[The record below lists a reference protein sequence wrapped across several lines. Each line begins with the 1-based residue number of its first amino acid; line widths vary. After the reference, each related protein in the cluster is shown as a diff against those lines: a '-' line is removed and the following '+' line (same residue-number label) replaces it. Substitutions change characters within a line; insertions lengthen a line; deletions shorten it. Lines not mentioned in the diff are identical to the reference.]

1 MCEGIHSTYSKHSPR
16 DMVSVCKAET
26 FKSEPYAMKKVEK
39 KIVRLLVFDPAVK
52 TTNLGDVII
61 QSAVTRELES
71 IFKDPLIYT
80 VSVHKPIK
88 KQDVEKLR
96 ECDYVFVGGSNLL
109 GNTVFRLRTCC
120 LWRQWKISLCDAK
133 EVESGI
139 LLGVGWRQ
147 YEGNTGWY
155 TKKLLREVLSDT
167 LLHSVRDQ
175 YTLNKLK
182 AVGIKNV
189 LNTGCPTIWPL
200 AEFDSGQ
207 FPTGKADNAIVM
219 LTDYRKNRK
228 LDGKFLG
235 LVNRKYRKIYCW
247 PQSRKDIAY
256 LKSFRLPITILDH
269 SLVALQQFLEQTECD
284 YIGTRLHGGI
294 FCLRA
299 KKRSLIIAVDNRA
312 VELGKETSLPVV
324 ARGDLSH
331 IEQWIEGA
339 YETKI
344 TVNKEAIR
352 QWKSQFA
359 HA

>member
-1 MCEGIHSTYSKHSPR
+1 
-16 DMVSVCKAET
+16 
-26 FKSEPYAMKKVEK
+26 MKKVEN
-39 KIVRLLVFDPAVK
+39 KIVRLLVFDPAAK

-61 QSAVTRELES
+61 QSAVTRELKS
-71 IFKDPLIYT
+71 IFKDPSIYT
-80 VSVHKPIK
+80 VSVHKPLM
-88 KQDVEKLR
+88 KQHVEKLC
-96 ECDYVFVGGSNLL
+96 ESDYVFVGGSNLI

-133 EVESGI
+133 EVKDGI
-139 LLGVGWRQ
+139 LFGVGWRQ
-147 YEGNTGWY
+147 YEGSTGWY
-155 TKKLLREVLSDT
+155 TKKLLREALSDA

-182 AVGIKNV
+182 DIGIENV

-200 AEFDSGQ
+200 ADFDSSQ

-219 LTDYRKNRK
+219 LTDYMKNRK
-228 LDGKFLG
+228 LDGKLLS
-235 LVNRKYRKIYCW
+235 LVNRKYRRVYCW

-256 LKSFRLPITILDH
+256 LKSFKLPITILDH
-269 SLVALQQFLEQTECD
+269 SIIALQQFLEQTECD

-294 FCLRA
+294 CCLHA

-324 ARGDLSH
+324 ARGDISR
-331 IEQWIEGA
+331 IEKWIDGTC
-339 YETKI
+339 ETKI
-344 TVNKEAIR
+344 TVNSEAIR

>member
-1 MCEGIHSTYSKHSPR
+1 VCEGNHSTYSKHSPSDR
-16 DMVSVCKAET
+16 ALVCKAET
-26 FKSEPYAMKKVEK
+26 FKREPYAMKKVEK
-39 KIVRLLVFDPAVK
+39 KIVRLFVFDPAVK

-71 IFKDPLIYT
+71 IFKGPLIYT
-80 VSVHKPIK
+80 VSVHKPLK
-88 KQDVEKLR
+88 KRDVQELR

-109 GNTVFRLRTCC
+109 GNTVFRPRTCR
-120 LWRQWKISLCDAK
+120 LWRQWKISLRDAK
-133 EVESGI
+133 EVEKGI

-147 YEGNTGWY
+147 YEGKTGRY
-155 TKKLLREVLSDT
+155 TKRLLREALSDT

-182 AVGIKNV
+182 AVGIENV

-200 AEFDSGQ
+200 AEFDSGE

-219 LTDYRKNRK
+219 LTDYKKNRK
-228 LDGKFLG
+228 LDRNFLG
-235 LVNRKYRKIYCW
+235 LMNQKYRRVYCW

-256 LKSFRLPITILDH
+256 LKSFRLPITILDN

-294 FCLRA
+294 FCLLA

-312 VELGKETSLPVV
+312 VELGKETGLPVV
-324 ARGDLSH
+324 ARDDLSK
-331 IEQWIEGA
+331 IEQWIEGS
-339 YETKI
+339 YETRI

-352 QWKSQFA
+352 QWKSQFENA
-359 HA
+359 